1 MTDTPTPLASYPRIN
16 PAFAV
21 VVESDDAVTFTAG
34 PWSAPVFDV
43 EDDDGEG
50 VLAEFVG
57 ALDGTT
63 HVDEVLDSFDPAVRA
78 DLRDVLVALQAKSIV
93 RDAGGPVSGDRARVG
108 GYLALDGD
116 GRDRERELATATV
129 AVLGGGHTG
138 RAFARALLD
147 SGVDGVEYVPLDAA
161 EPDAG
166 SAETQANADP
176 ADVDATVGGDGSKRV
191 TRRVDPDLQ
200 ALLGDATFAAMAVDR
215 PRPAVASTLNE
226 AAHDAGTP
234 WSLGVVNGVDA
245 QVGPTVYPGETA
257 CYECFRARADAAT
270 GAAYTNYEDAASD
283 RSQAGVPAFAMVVA
297 GLLAADVV
305 EQVTGGFG
313 VTTGSVVDVA
323 FDEFAVRADDVLR
336 LPHCETC
343 GRDGDRLDAPRHV
356 TVDHLA
362 RSATEGDR

>member
-1 MTDTPTPLASYPRIN
+1 MTDTTTPLASYPRIN

-34 PWSAPVFDV
+34 PWSGPVFDV

-50 VLAEFVG
+50 VLAEFVA

-63 HVDEVLDSFDPAVRA
+63 HVHDVLDAFDPAVRA
-78 DLRDVLVALQAKSIV
+78 GLRDVLAALQAKSIV
-93 RDAGGPVSGDRARVG
+93 RDAGRPVSGDRARVG

-116 GRDRERELATATV
+116 GRDRERELSTATV
-129 AVLGGGHTG
+129 AVLAGGTTG

-147 SGVDGVEYVPLDAA
+147 SGVGAVEYVPLDPGIESSGEPA
-161 EPDAG
+161 EADPSGTRGADGVVG
-166 SAETQANADP
+166 SA
-176 ADVDATVGGDGSKRV
+176 RV
-191 TRRVDPDLQ
+191 THRIDPDLR

-215 PRPAVASTLNE
+215 PRPAIASTLNE
-226 AAHDAGTP
+226 AAHGAGTP
-234 WSLGVVNGVDA
+234 WTLGVVNGVDA

-270 GAAYTNYEDAASD
+270 GAAYTSYEAAAAD
-283 RSQAGVPAFAMVVA
+283 RSHAGVPAFATTVA

-323 FDEFAVRADDVLR
+323 FDEFAVQADDVLR
-336 LPHCETC
+336 LPHCGTC
-343 GRDGDRLDAPRHV
+343 GRDADRLDAPRHV

-362 RSATEGDR
+362 RGATEADR